1 MSGNTARK
9 YICQLEEQSLIV
21 LEPTEII
28 TKIGEKRNG
37 NLLFS
42 LRSIGEAIDEHY
54 DRQLAE
60 LELSAERQ
68 RVAKLL
74 RERESPA

>member
-28 TKIGEKRNG
+28 TKIGEKAQWKS
-37 NLLFS
+37 FS
-42 LRSIGEAIDEHY
+42 SNNPLTPDPSLASIITGATSSVKAWDI
-54 DRQLAE
+54 
-60 LELSAERQ
+60 
-68 RVAKLL
+68 K
-74 RERESPA
+74 

>member
-28 TKIGEKRNG
+28 TKIGEKEQWKSAVFPPSYRRG
-37 NLLFS
+37 N
-42 LRSIGEAIDEHY
+42 
-54 DRQLAE
+54 
-60 LELSAERQ
+60 
-68 RVAKLL
+68 
-74 RERESPA
+74 